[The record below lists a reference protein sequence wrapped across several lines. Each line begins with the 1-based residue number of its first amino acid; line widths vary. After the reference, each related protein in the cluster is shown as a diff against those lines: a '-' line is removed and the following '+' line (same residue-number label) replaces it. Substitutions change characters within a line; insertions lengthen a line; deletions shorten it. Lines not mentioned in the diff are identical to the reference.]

1 MTPLKRILAEKRPVL
16 LPLAIVLLINAGV
29 YGLVVYPLQA
39 RAAGAEDRAASAAAA
54 LRSAQHEQDAAKALV
69 SGKARADEELA
80 TFYTKVLPGDISA
93 ARRLTYAR
101 LPALARENN
110 VRYEARTTEAEH
122 ERGSDL
128 GRLKTKVVLQGDYE
142 NLRRF
147 LYALESSP
155 EFVIIDTVTLQQAD
169 QSKPLMLTIEMST
182 YYRLEANGGA

>member
-1 MTPLKRILAEKRPVL
+1 MTPLKRILAEKRQLL
-16 LPLAIVLLINAGV
+16 LPLAVVLLINAGV

-54 LRSAQHEQDAAKALV
+54 LRGAQREQAAAKALV

-93 ARRLTYAR
+93 ARGLTYAR

-182 YYRLEANGGA
+182 YYRQEANGGA